1 VTPAATSRLPGAAAL
16 GRHRGLLL
24 AALVLV
30 TAPLYA
36 DHTPFYMALLTEVLV
51 FGLFALAYDVLLGH
65 AGVLSLGHSAFLG
78 VAAYTTGLLLA
89 RWHAPVELSLLAGAL
104 GGLTTA
110 LLIGALAL
118 RKRGVYLAMLT
129 LALSQVFYYVVLMW
143 TPVTGGTDGLGNLP
157 VLVLTEPLGL
167 RLTRRPLTLYFFV
180 VVTVFASMLVIRRI
194 LRSPLGRV
202 MRAVRANERRAQA
215 CGYDTN
221 RVKLVAFAISGF
233 FSGLAG
239 GLLTIVL
246 EFVPIENI
254 HWTMS
259 GTVLIMTLFG
269 GTGTL
274 LGPFVGSAVF
284 IWMRD
289 FLSKHLE
296 YWEVFVGGAF
306 VLIVL
311 FFPEG
316 MVGTLRRLIS
326 ARVASARVGPGLE
339 GAGAPARAPRAPA
352 PTLAAGANGDVPL
365 LLESRDL
372 TKRFGGLTAVNR
384 VDFQVRRGELRA
396 VIGPNGA
403 GKTTF
408 FNMLTGV
415 LPPSHGRI
423 IFKGRDITRLPAYE
437 VSRLGIARSYQVTNI
452 FGDLTVLEN
461 IRVAA
466 QSRVTHYR
474 FWKDAAQLEEVTRR
488 AEEILA
494 LLGLEAKRQSPAA
507 ALSHGEQRYL
517 EIGIALATEPDFLL
531 LDEPTAG
538 MSPEETRQTAAFVR
552 TLAGRVTIVLV
563 EHDMDVVM
571 GISDRITV
579 LNYGE
584 VLAEGPPA
592 EIRQNP
598 EVRRVYLR
606 D

>member
-1 VTPAATSRLPGAAAL
+1 MSPPAAAPPPGVV
-16 GRHRGLLL
+16 RFFERRGLIVAAVVLL
-24 AALVLV
+24 

-36 DHTPFYMALLTEVLV
+36 DYTPFYLALLTEVLV
-51 FGLFALAYDVLLGH
+51 FGLFALAFDVLLGH

-78 VAAYTTGLLLA
+78 VAAYTAGLLLA
-89 RWHAPVELSLLAGAL
+89 RLGAPVELSVLAGATA
-104 GGLTTA
+104 GLATA
-110 LLIGALAL
+110 LLLGVFAL

-129 LALSQVFYYVVLMW
+129 LALSQVFYYIVLMW

-157 VLVLTEPLGL
+157 ILYLSEPLGL
-167 RLTRRPLTLYFFV
+167 RLSKRPLTLYLVVATVVFV
-180 VVTVFASMLVIRRI
+180 GMLVIRRI

-202 MRAVRANERRAQA
+202 MRAVKANEQRAQA
-215 CGYDTN
+215 CGYHTT

-239 GLLTIVL
+239 GLLTVVL

-254 HWTMS
+254 HWSMS

-274 LGPFVGSAVF
+274 LGPFLGSAVF
-284 IWMRD
+284 IWLRD
-289 FLSKHLE
+289 FVSKKLE
-296 YWEVFVGGAF
+296 YWEVFVGAAF
-306 VLIVL
+306 ILIVL

-316 MVGTLRRLIS
+316 MVGTLRRLVG
-326 ARVASARVGPGLE
+326 ARLIV
-339 GAGAPARAPRAPA
+339 GAGPAGAVAAPRAA
-352 PTLAAGANGDVPL
+352 PTVARAGGDGAGI
-365 LLESRDL
+365 LLESHGL
-372 TKRFGGLTAVNR
+372 TREFGGLIAVNG

-415 LPPSHGRI
+415 LPPSRGRI
-423 IFKGRDITRLPAYE
+423 LFKGRDITRLPAHE

-452 FGDLTVLEN
+452 FGDLTVFEN
-461 IRVAA
+461 VRIAA
-466 QSRVTHYR
+466 QSRLTTYT
-474 FWKDAAQLEEVTRR
+474 FWKDAEQLEELTRR
-488 AEEILA
+488 AEEILR
-494 LLGLEAKRQSPAA
+494 LLGLEGKAHLPAA

-517 EIGIALATEPDFLL
+517 EIGIALATDPEFLL

-538 MSPEETRQTAAFVR
+538 MSPEETRQTAAFIR
-552 TLAGRVTIVLV
+552 KLAGQVTIVLV
-563 EHDMDVVM
+563 EHDMEVVM

-579 LNYGE
+579 LNYGQ
-584 VLAEGPPA
+584 VLAEGTPA
-592 EIRQNP
+592 EIRENAD
-598 EVRRVYLR
+598 VRRVYLR